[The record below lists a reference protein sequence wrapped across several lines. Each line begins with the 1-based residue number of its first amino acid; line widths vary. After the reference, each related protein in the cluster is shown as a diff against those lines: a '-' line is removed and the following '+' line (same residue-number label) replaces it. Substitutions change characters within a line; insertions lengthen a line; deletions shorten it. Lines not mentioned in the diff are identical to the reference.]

1 MIKLSDTVFVADNDK
16 IFSTE
21 KDCAN
26 YEKTV
31 LATSLKEKMFDRD
44 LNPVDNFSK
53 GYYFLLNE
61 EQDLKE
67 MERLN
72 DLYKMCSPVEDGKGF
87 YYFDEFAE
95 RYINLSSL
103 YNTVLNFIFKS
114 IR

>member
-1 MIKLSDTVFVADNDK
+1 MVKLNDKIFIADNDE

-31 LATSLKEKMFDRD
+31 LATSLKGKMFDRD
-44 LNPVDNFSK
+44 LNPVENFSEA
-53 GYYFLLNE
+53 YYFLLNE
-61 EQDLKE
+61 DPDLEE

-72 DLYKMCSPVEDGKGF
+72 ELYKMCSSINGKGF
-87 YYFDEFAE
+87 YYFDNFTE

-103 YNTVLNFIFKS
+103 YNAFIDF
-114 IR
+114 IL